1 MLPSYLGQD
10 IGSVLGW
17 VTFLVDH
24 VDVLRVGGRGV
35 IGQLVDHSA
44 QHGMFRAWQEGR
56 RREAGAGGGRKGAG
70 RGRKGAG
77 GGRQGGRRR
86 EDPNLINFCE
96 R

>member
-56 RREAGAGGGRKGAG
+56 MREAGRQEEGGRGQEEGDRGAGGGRI
-70 RGRKGAG
+70 
-77 GGRQGGRRR
+77 
-86 EDPNLINFCE
+86 LTL
-96 R
+96 